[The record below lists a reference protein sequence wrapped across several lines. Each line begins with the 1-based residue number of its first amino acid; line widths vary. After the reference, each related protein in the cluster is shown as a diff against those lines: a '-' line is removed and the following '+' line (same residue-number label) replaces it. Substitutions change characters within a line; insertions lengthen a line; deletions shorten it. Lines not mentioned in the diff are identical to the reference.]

1 MYKLFSLLF
10 VALIFSVSAS
20 AQWSKGFKTNE
31 LSLSFGYY
39 SNVSIIESMTD
50 INVTSLSKS
59 VGYVY
64 TSDDLNTVGST
75 TFQFLHR
82 NRKWL
87 SVGIAL
93 SYQLATVE
101 CFEQNRKNEIT
112 DLGKLTIHYVGA
124 MPTLR
129 VNWMIRRNVT
139 LYSKVAAGLTFV
151 IDKYKDTSGKGDIVE
166 PAKKHYAAF
175 QLSPI
180 GAQFGSKSVVGFIEA
195 GYGNQGLVQAGAAYK
210 FGY

>member
-1 MYKLFSLLF
+1 MVRFLSLLSLVLF
-10 VALIFSVSAS
+10 LPLCAS

-31 LSLSFGYY
+31 LAFSVGYY
-39 SNVSIIESMTD
+39 TNVSMLESMTD

-64 TSDDLNTVGST
+64 TSDDLNTLGSA

-93 SYQLATVE
+93 SYQFATVE
-101 CFEQNRKNEIT
+101 CFEQNTKKNIT
-112 DLGKLTIHYVGA
+112 DLGKLTIHYIGA
-124 MPTLR
+124 MPTFR
-129 VNWMIRRNVT
+129 IRRKLT
-139 LYSKVAAGLTFV
+139 LYSKAAAGLTFV
-151 IDKYKDTSGKGDIVE
+151 LYKYKDTSGKGDIVE

-180 GAQFGSKSVVGFIEA
+180 GAQFGSKPVVGFLEV
-195 GYGNQGLVQAGAAYK
+195 GYGNQGLVQAGVAYK